1 MFSKDSA
8 RQADACRFCWMCR
21 HICPVAGATGSEA
34 WTPRARGLM
43 ISMIERG
50 TEFDKDIAEAMYHCT
65 LCDACAND
73 CVTGYKPSEYTR
85 EARMRAVVEDLAP
98 AAVIKMIDT
107 ISECGN
113 IFGLSAMGKLFEK
126 AGKLPE
132 KAEVLLFIG
141 QTAEAMR
148 ADTGVHAISI
158 LKKAGVDFTVL
169 ADEPASGAYLGELMG
184 YTGDVQA
191 VAAHTAKMIAD
202 TGAKTLVVLNPA
214 DAAMFKEQYGAW
226 GLLSGIEIVT
236 ATAFIAAL
244 IADGKLK
251 VKKAGIAGSLQEP
264 VKLTR
269 ALDEIAPLKAI
280 ADACGIELT
289 ELFLNGKMSRCI
301 GTVPFDVYAPE
312 VAAQMVRVRCEDAVR
327 LGSNL
332 IITASPDDFY
342 IMSKYATDGVKIADI
357 YEILDGLC

>member
-214 DAAMFKEQYGAW
+214 DAAMFK
-226 GLLSGIEIVT
+226 
-236 ATAFIAAL
+236 
-244 IADGKLK
+244 
-251 VKKAGIAGSLQEP
+251 
-264 VKLTR
+264 
-269 ALDEIAPLKAI
+269 
-280 ADACGIELT
+280 
-289 ELFLNGKMSRCI
+289 
-301 GTVPFDVYAPE
+301 
-312 VAAQMVRVRCEDAVR
+312 
-327 LGSNL
+327 
-332 IITASPDDFY
+332 
-342 IMSKYATDGVKIADI
+342 
-357 YEILDGLC
+357 

>member
-21 HICPVAGATGSEA
+21 HICPVAGSTGNEA
-34 WTPRARGLM
+34 WTPRARGLL

-50 TEFDKDIAEAMYHCT
+50 TEFDKDIASTMFHCT

-73 CVTGYKPSEYTR
+73 CITGYKPSEFTR
-85 EARMRAVVEDLAP
+85 EARMRAVVEDVAP
-98 AAVIKMIDT
+98 AAVMKSIDT

-113 IFGLSAMGKLFEK
+113 IFGLSV
-126 AGKLPE
+126 AGKAFGDLPE
-132 KAEVLLFIG
+132 KADVLLFIG
-141 QTAEAMR
+141 QTAEAMYCE
-148 ADTGVHAISI
+148 TGVHAVSI
-158 LKKAGVDFTVL
+158 LKKAGVNFTVL

-191 VAAHTAKMIAD
+191 VASHTANMIVGA
-202 TGAKTLVVLNPA
+202 GAKTLVVLNPA

-226 GLLSGIEIVT
+226 GLLGGIEIT
-236 ATAFIAAL
+236 TMTAFTAAL
-244 IADGKLK
+244 IAESKLN
-251 VKKAGIAGSLQEP
+251 VKENHIVGSLQEP

-269 ALDEIAPLKAI
+269 ALDEIVPFKSI
-280 ADACGIELT
+280 AAACGVELT

-301 GTVPFDVYAPE
+301 GTVPFDMYAPE
-312 VAAQMVRVRCEDAVR
+312 VTAQMVRVRCEDAVR
-327 LGSNL
+327 LGSRL
-332 IITASPDDFY
+332 IVTASPDDFY
-342 IMSKYATDGVKIADI
+342 IMNKHAVNGVEIADI

>member
-21 HICPVAGATGSEA
+21 YICPVAGATGSEA

-202 TGAKTLVVLNPA
+202 TGAKTQRVETRQGDPGRAYLENELSRRRHPPLDRVYRCFCARCSQCRRKDDSGEVQAKCPDQPQDFLVYVQFDRHFRGHQAGHSVESVHPGTGSRRPPGGQL
-214 DAAMFKEQYGAW
+214 FER
-226 GLLSGIEIVT
+226 GLHSGSGPVH
-236 ATAFIAAL
+236 
-244 IADGKLK
+244 GKS
-251 VKKAGIAGSLQEP
+251 GRG
-264 VKLTR
+264 
-269 ALDEIAPLKAI
+269 
-280 ADACGIELT
+280 
-289 ELFLNGKMSRCI
+289 
-301 GTVPFDVYAPE
+301 
-312 VAAQMVRVRCEDAVR
+312 
-327 LGSNL
+327 
-332 IITASPDDFY
+332 
-342 IMSKYATDGVKIADI
+342 
-357 YEILDGLC
+357 

>member
-8 RQADACRFCWMCR
+8 RSGPTHADSAGWCR

-126 AGKLPE
+126 QASCPKRRRFCCLSARQPRQCAQTPE
-132 KAEVLLFIG
+132 F
-141 QTAEAMR
+141 M
-148 ADTGVHAISI
+148 
-158 LKKAGVDFTVL
+158 
-169 ADEPASGAYLGELMG
+169 P
-184 YTGDVQA
+184 
-191 VAAHTAKMIAD
+191 
-202 TGAKTLVVLNPA
+202 
-214 DAAMFKEQYGAW
+214 
-226 GLLSGIEIVT
+226 
-236 ATAFIAAL
+236 
-244 IADGKLK
+244 
-251 VKKAGIAGSLQEP
+251 
-264 VKLTR
+264 
-269 ALDEIAPLKAI
+269 
-280 ADACGIELT
+280 
-289 ELFLNGKMSRCI
+289 
-301 GTVPFDVYAPE
+301 
-312 VAAQMVRVRCEDAVR
+312 
-327 LGSNL
+327 
-332 IITASPDDFY
+332 
-342 IMSKYATDGVKIADI
+342 
-357 YEILDGLC
+357 

>member
-113 IFGLSAMGKLFEK
+113 IFGLSAMGKLLKSRQAARE
-126 AGKLPE
+126 GR
-132 KAEVLLFIG
+132 G
-141 QTAEAMR
+141 TS
-148 ADTGVHAISI
+148 VHRS
-158 LKKAGVDFTVL
+158 D
-169 ADEPASGAYLGELMG
+169 
-184 YTGDVQA
+184 
-191 VAAHTAKMIAD
+191 
-202 TGAKTLVVLNPA
+202 
-214 DAAMFKEQYGAW
+214 
-226 GLLSGIEIVT
+226 
-236 ATAFIAAL
+236 
-244 IADGKLK
+244 
-251 VKKAGIAGSLQEP
+251 
-264 VKLTR
+264 
-269 ALDEIAPLKAI
+269 
-280 ADACGIELT
+280 
-289 ELFLNGKMSRCI
+289 SRGNARRHRRSCHKHSQK
-301 GTVPFDVYAPE
+301 G
-312 VAAQMVRVRCEDAVR
+312 RH
-327 LGSNL
+327 
-332 IITASPDDFY
+332 
-342 IMSKYATDGVKIADI
+342 
-357 YEILDGLC
+357 

>member
-148 ADTGVHAISI
+148 ADTGRSCHKHSQ
-158 LKKAGVDFTVL
+158 KGR
-169 ADEPASGAYLGELMG
+169 
-184 YTGDVQA
+184 
-191 VAAHTAKMIAD
+191 H
-202 TGAKTLVVLNPA
+202 
-214 DAAMFKEQYGAW
+214 
-226 GLLSGIEIVT
+226 
-236 ATAFIAAL
+236 
-244 IADGKLK
+244 
-251 VKKAGIAGSLQEP
+251 
-264 VKLTR
+264 
-269 ALDEIAPLKAI
+269 
-280 ADACGIELT
+280 
-289 ELFLNGKMSRCI
+289 
-301 GTVPFDVYAPE
+301 
-312 VAAQMVRVRCEDAVR
+312 
-327 LGSNL
+327 
-332 IITASPDDFY
+332 
-342 IMSKYATDGVKIADI
+342 
-357 YEILDGLC
+357 

>member
-21 HICPVAGATGSEA
+21 HICPVAGSTGNEA

-50 TEFDKDIAEAMYHCT
+50 TEFDKDIASTMFHCT

-73 CVTGYKPSEYTR
+73 CVTGYKPSEFTR
-85 EARMRAVVEDLAP
+85 EARMHAVVEDLAP
-98 AAVIKMIDT
+98 TAVMKSIET
-107 ISECGN
+107 ITECGN
-113 IFGLSAMGKLFEK
+113 IFGLSAMGKAL
-126 AGKLPE
+126 GDLPE
-132 KAEVLLFIG
+132 KADVLLFLG

-148 ADTGVHAISI
+148 TETGVHAVSI

-184 YTGDVQA
+184 FTGDVQA

-214 DAAMFKEQYGAW
+214 DAAMFKEQYGAL

-236 ATAFIAAL
+236 MTAFVASL
-244 IADGKLK
+244 ISDGKLK
-251 VKKAGIAGSLQEP
+251 VNKGSIAGSLQEP

-269 ALDEIAPLKAI
+269 ALDETAPFKAI
-280 ADACGIELT
+280 ANACGVELN

-301 GTVPFDVYAPE
+301 GTVPFDMYAPE
-312 VAAQMVRVRCEDAVR
+312 VVSQMVRVRCEDAVR
-327 LGSNL
+327 LGSGL

-342 IMSKYATDGVKIADI
+342 LMNKYAADGVKIADI
-357 YEILDGLC
+357 YDILDGLC

>member
-1 MFSKDSA
+1 M
-8 RQADACRFCWMCR
+8 
-21 HICPVAGATGSEA
+21 
-34 WTPRARGLM
+34 
-43 ISMIERG
+43 
-50 TEFDKDIAEAMYHCT
+50 
-65 LCDACAND
+65 
-73 CVTGYKPSEYTR
+73 
-85 EARMRAVVEDLAP
+85 
-98 AAVIKMIDT
+98 IKMIDT

-269 ALDEIAPLKAI
+269 ALDEIAPFKAI
-280 ADACGIELT
+280 AGACGIELT